1 MESTELR
8 GWIDHRAMMLW
19 VCIKCLILMVVGVT
33 IALSL
38 KGLSDDATLP
48 LSIAVGAV
56 GFFLWFCSF
65 GAVMDI
71 ASMRSDMDEA
81 LRNST
86 FGSQFVKAPFP
97 AYVALTTIV
106 VVDELT
112 GIATHDSFC
121 CWS

>member
-106 VVDELT
+106 MLGTPVML
-112 GIATHDSFC
+112 IWMLNA
-121 CWS
+121 